1 MYHVPVQ
8 VDEGN
13 DALAITLEDEFRS
26 VRRDVSTVI
35 YVSRLHLT
43 DEELSTGSIAPS
55 LLCPRHE
62 RRQVRTILLP
72 YPRSSKRA
80 RRTAPAVR
88 S

>member
-35 YVSRLHLT
+35 YVSRRHLT
-43 DEELSTGSIAPS
+43 DEE
-55 LLCPRHE
+55 
-62 RRQVRTILLP
+62 
-72 YPRSSKRA
+72 
-80 RRTAPAVR
+80 
-88 S
+88 

>member
-1 MYHVPVQ
+1 MDHVPVQ

-13 DALAITLEDEFRS
+13 DALAIALEDKFRS
-26 VRRDVSTVI
+26 VRRDVSPII
-35 YVSRLHLT
+35 YVFRRHPT

-55 LLCPRHE
+55 LLCPHHE

-80 RRTAPAVR
+80 RRTVPAVR
-88 S
+88 N